1 MGSAGVGINRFCR
14 RQEDAFVR
22 FARQDIADDWLL
34 PVLKHTYDNLEQLA
48 IRTAVN
54 MTPS

>member
-14 RQEDAFVR
+14 RQEDAFV
-22 FARQDIADDWLL
+22 ADDWLL

>member
-34 PVLKHTYDNLEQLA
+34 PVLKQ
-48 IRTAVN
+48 N